1 MMFEIHYIL
10 EGLLYTVSLNCLPCQ
25 KKMAFIETTGR
36 WSVMEN
42 GKPSVVLA
50 IRRNEATWSGLN
62 IKIYR
67 YFGHQ
72 HFYLIQQQVKIDVGS
87 YNEIAE
93 LQMGM

>member
-1 MMFEIHYIL
+1 
-10 EGLLYTVSLNCLPCQ
+10 
-25 KKMAFIETTGR
+25 MAFIETTGR